1 MILDEIAET
10 ARCRVEFA
18 KIRKPLTEIKKE
30 ALNAAVGENT
40 FIFEKT
46 LKKKGLSFIC
56 EIKKASPSKG
66 IIAEDFPYVK
76 ISEEYEKAGA
86 DAISVLT
93 EPYYFKGAD
102 GYLTEIKKTVNIPIL
117 RKDFT
122 VDAYQIYEAKLI
134 GADAVLLICS
144 LLDTPHLKEYI
155 RICDS
160 LGISALVEAHD
171 ENQIDSALEAG
182 ARIIGINNRDLAT
195 FQIDP
200 ENSAKLRSKVPKN
213 IIFVAESGIKSRD
226 DTMGMEKIGADAV
239 LVGETMM
246 RACNKSAALK
256 NLRGK

>member
-10 ARCRVEFA
+10 ARCRAEFA

-30 ALNAAVGENT
+30 ALNAAVGENI

-76 ISEEYEKAGA
+76 IAEEYEKAGA

-102 GYLTEIKKTVNIPIL
+102 GYLTEIKKAVSIPIL

-155 RICDS
+155 QICDS

-195 FQIDP
+195 FRIDP
-200 ENSAKLRSKVPKN
+200 ENSAKLRSKVPEN
-213 IIFVAESGIKSRD
+213 IIFVAESGIKNRD

-246 RACNKSAALK
+246 RAGDKSAALK